1 MSPEWTKRGHCPRLN
16 QTSIIMKAIIL
27 QRSVYY
33 KTAKVEIEIPNIVRD
48 CDIQEY
54 LMENEHLWS
63 DKIDEEMEGAEF
75 EFGFGMDEGKWTE
88 KQSPSEW
95 RYEVNGFGGHL

>member
-1 MSPEWTKRGHCPRLN
+1 
-16 QTSIIMKAIIL
+16 MKAIIL

-33 KTAKVEIEIPNIVRD
+33 KTAKVEIEIPDTLNQS
-48 CDIQEY
+48 DIQEY
-54 LMENEHLWS
+54 ILEHEHLWTY
-63 DKIDEEMEGAEF
+63 KIDEKMSEAEF

-95 RYEVNGFGGHL
+95 RYEVNGLGGHL

>member
-1 MSPEWTKRGHCPRLN
+1 
-16 QTSIIMKAIIL
+16 MKATIL

-33 KTAKVEIEIPNIVRD
+33 KTAEVEIEIPDNIRQSE
-48 CDIQEY
+48 IQEY
-54 LMENEHLWS
+54 LMENECLWS
-63 DKIDEEMEGAEF
+63 DKLDQKMSEAEF

-95 RYEVNGFGGHL
+95 RFEVKEFGGHL